1 VGFPVSD
8 SLGGM
13 AAALAIT
20 ASLAA
25 RHRTGQGAFL
35 DVSMLE
41 ASVSAMGWA
50 VSNYLVSG
58 VVPEPLGDQNATAAP
73 SGTFNAA
80 DGPLNIAA
88 NKQEQFEALCRLVE
102 RPDLLTDVR
111 FADREA
117 RKLHRAELNQELD
130 LALGTR
136 TARDWEQLLPAVGV
150 PAARILTVPQAIE
163 SPQLAHRDFFTDL
176 PFPDASGRLLRVSS
190 NGVLVNGQA
199 LKPESSPP
207 LLGEHN
213 NQLPAL
219 VERWRAARHPNPA
232 SNGRPANLTPS
243 EERSA

>member
-1 VGFPVSD
+1 
-8 SLGGM
+8 M

-25 RHRTGQGAFL
+25 RQRTGEGCFL

-41 ASVSAMGWA
+41 ASLSAMGWA

-73 SGTFNAA
+73 SGTFAAA

-88 NKQEQFEALCRLVE
+88 NKQEQFETLCRLVE

-117 RKLHRAELNQELD
+117 RKRYREQLNHELNTA
-130 LALGTR
+130 LARR
-136 TARDWEQLLPAVGV
+136 TALEWENLLPVAGV
-150 PAARILTVPQAIE
+150 PAARILTVPQAVE
-163 SPQLAHRDFFTDL
+163 SDQLTHRGFFTDL
-176 PFPDASGRLLRVSS
+176 PFPESPGRVLRVSG
-190 NGVLVNGQA
+190 NGVLFNGTPP
-199 LKPESSPP
+199 KPSTAPP

-213 NQLPAL
+213 AL
-219 VERWRAARHPNPA
+219 VPDLVARWKAAERTEPGAEDRLT
-232 SNGRPANLTPS
+232 NLAPL